1 MKFTTTAVLFAA
13 GAYAAATGTG
23 SAEATGTPAVT
34 AAPAP
39 TYTPSPGQLCI
50 SKNCKAGDVNC
61 AASCVG
67 VPYPNTAQI
76 EDTHSCAANCKQSA
90 STYAACLDSCINS
103 HYYNP
108 TKAVG
113 GGSGGGDA
121 NPTGT
126 DAGSE
131 ATGTGSG
138 SGAQATGTDATGTGS
153 VNATA
158 SATGNSANQVGMSFA
173 GVIGAALF
181 ALVL

>member
-1 MKFTTTAVLFAA
+1 MKFTATAVLFAA

-113 GGSGGGDA
+113 GGAAGGA
-121 NPTGT
+121 SAEPTGT
-126 DAGSE
+126 ED
-131 ATGTGSG
+131 
-138 SGAQATGTDATGTGS
+138 QATGTDAGAAATGTGT
-153 VNATA
+153 ATGSA
-158 SATGNSANQVGMSFA
+158 AKSSATGGASSLVVSG
-173 GVIGAALF
+173 GAAVFGLV
-181 ALVL
+181 ALLL